1 MAACEKFTFSSTA
14 GPALDAR
21 LWRPE
26 GAPRAVVQLVHGMAE
41 HMDRYD
47 PVARRLNRA
56 GLAVIGH
63 THLGHGP
70 RAQRQGYFADHD
82 GWQRLIDDV
91 HRLRGIAQEQF
102 PGLPYLMLGHS
113 MGSFVTRCY
122 LQEHGEGLAGAMLS
136 GTGHFDRKTVTAALA
151 AANLVCLLGGARKP
165 SALID
170 RLAFGGCNKPFAPC
184 RTDFDWLSR
193 ADAEVDKYVADP
205 YCGFLFTGSGYRELF
220 RGLKRLTDLEALRRM
235 PKELPLLL
243 FSGDSDPVGGMGRGV
258 EQVAREMRDAGM
270 EHVEV
275 RLYPGGRH
283 EILNET
289 NRDEVVRDVIIFAE
303 QCLGGKE

>member
-151 AANLVCLLGGARKP
+151 AANLVCLFGGARKP

-170 RLAFGGCNKPFAPC
+170 RLAFGGYNKPFAPC

-193 ADAEVDKYVADP
+193 ADAEVDKYIADP

>member
-170 RLAFGGCNKPFAPC
+170 RLAFGGYNKPFAPC

-193 ADAEVDKYVADP
+193 AEAEVDKYVADP

-220 RGLKRLTDLEALRRM
+220 RGLKRLTDLEALKRM
-235 PKELPLLL
+235 PPELPLLL

>member
-56 GLAVIGH
+56 GLAVVGH

-82 GWQRLIDDV
+82 GWQHLINDV

-170 RLAFGGCNKPFAPC
+170 RLAFGGYNKPFAPC

-220 RGLKRLTDLEALRRM
+220 RGLKRLTDLEALKRM
-235 PKELPLLL
+235 PPELPLLL

-270 EHVEV
+270 KHVEV

>member
-26 GAPRAVVQLVHGMAE
+26 GTPQAVVQLVHGMAE

-56 GLAVIGH
+56 GLAVVGH

-82 GWQRLIDDV
+82 GWQHLIDDV

-151 AANLVCLLGGARKP
+151 AANLVCLFGGARKP

-170 RLAFGGCNKPFAPC
+170 QLAFGGYNKPFAPC

-193 ADAEVDKYVADP
+193 AEAEVDKYVADP

-220 RGLKRLTDLEALRRM
+220 RGLKRLTDLEALKRM
-235 PKELPLLL
+235 PPELPLLL

-270 EHVEV
+270 KHVEV

-289 NRDEVVRDVIIFAE
+289 NRDEVVRDVIIFVE
-303 QCLGGKE
+303 QCLGGNA

>member
-170 RLAFGGCNKPFAPC
+170 RLAFGGYNKPFAPC

-193 ADAEVDKYVADP
+193 AEAEVDKYVADP

>member
-26 GAPRAVVQLVHGMAE
+26 GTPRAVVQLVHGMAE

-47 PVARRLNRA
+47 PVARRLNRT
-56 GLAVIGH
+56 GLAVVGH

-82 GWQRLIDDV
+82 GWQHLIDDV

-122 LQEHGEGLAGAMLS
+122 LQEHGEGLAGVMLS

-151 AANLVCLLGGARKP
+151 AANLVCLFGGARKP

-170 RLAFGGCNKPFAPC
+170 QLAFGGYNKPFAPC

-193 ADAEVDKYVADP
+193 AEAEVDKYVADP

-235 PKELPLLL
+235 PPELPLLL
-243 FSGDSDPVGGMGRGV
+243 ISGDSDPVGGMGRGV

-270 EHVEV
+270 KHVEV

-289 NRDEVVRDVIIFAE
+289 NRDEVVRDVIIFVE
-303 QCLGGKE
+303 QCLGGNA

>member
-1 MAACEKFTFSSTA
+1 
-14 GPALDAR
+14 
-21 LWRPE
+21 
-26 GAPRAVVQLVHGMAE
+26 
-41 HMDRYD
+41 MDRYD

-82 GWQRLIDDV
+82 GWQHLIDDV

-151 AANLVCLLGGARKP
+151 AANLVCLFGGARKP

-170 RLAFGGCNKPFAPC
+170 RLAFGGYNKPFAPG

-235 PKELPLLL
+235 PPELPLLL

-270 EHVEV
+270 KHVEV

>member
-26 GAPRAVVQLVHGMAE
+26 GTPRAVVQLVHGMAE

-56 GLAVIGH
+56 GLAVVGH

-70 RAQRQGYFADHD
+70 RAQRQGYFADHN
-82 GWQRLIDDV
+82 GWQHLIDDV

-151 AANLVCLLGGARKP
+151 AANLVCLFGGARKP

-170 RLAFGGCNKPFAPC
+170 RLAFGGYNKPFAPC

-193 ADAEVDKYVADP
+193 AEAEVDKYVADP

-235 PKELPLLL
+235 PPELPLLL
-243 FSGDSDPVGGMGRGV
+243 FSGDSDPVGSMGRGV

-270 EHVEV
+270 KHVEV

-303 QCLGGKE
+303 QCLGGNA

>member
-165 SALID
+165 FALID
-170 RLAFGGCNKPFAPC
+170 RLAFGGYNKPFAPC

>member
-21 LWRPE
+21 QWRPE

-56 GLAVIGH
+56 GLAVVGH
-63 THLGHGP
+63 THLGYGP
-70 RAQRQGYFADHD
+70 RAQMQGYFADHD
-82 GWQRLIDDV
+82 GWQHLINDV

-170 RLAFGGCNKPFAPC
+170 QLAFGGYNKPFAPC

-193 ADAEVDKYVADP
+193 AEAEVDKYVADP

-220 RGLKRLTDLEALRRM
+220 RGLKRLTDLEALKRM
-235 PKELPLLL
+235 PPELPLLL

-270 EHVEV
+270 KHVEV

-289 NRDEVVRDVIIFAE
+289 NRDEVVRDVIIFVE
-303 QCLGGKE
+303 QCLGGNA

>member
-26 GAPRAVVQLVHGMAE
+26 GAPRAVVQLVHDMAE

-170 RLAFGGCNKPFAPC
+170 RLAFGGYNKPFAPG

>member
-82 GWQRLIDDV
+82 GWQHLIDDV

-151 AANLVCLLGGARKP
+151 AANLVCLFGGARKP

-170 RLAFGGCNKPFAPC
+170 RLAFGGYNKPFAPG

-235 PKELPLLL
+235 PPELPLLL

-270 EHVEV
+270 KHVEV

>member
-136 GTGHFDRKTVTAALA
+136 GTGHFDRKTVTEALA
-151 AANLVCLLGGARKP
+151 AANLVCLFGGARKP

-170 RLAFGGCNKPFAPC
+170 RLAFGGYNKPFAPC

>member
-136 GTGHFDRKTVTAALA
+136 GTGHFDRKTVSSALA
-151 AANLVCLLGGARKP
+151 AAYLVCLLGGARKP
-165 SALID
+165 SALLD
-170 RLAFGGCNKPFAPC
+170 RLAFGGYNKPFAPC

-289 NRDEVVRDVIIFAE
+289 NRDEVVRDVIIFVE
-303 QCLGGKE
+303 QCLGGNA

>member
-26 GAPRAVVQLVHGMAE
+26 GTPRAVVQLVHGMAE

-56 GLAVIGH
+56 GLAVVGH

-82 GWQRLIDDV
+82 GWQHLIDDV

-122 LQEHGEGLAGAMLS
+122 LQEHSEGLAGAMLS
-136 GTGHFDRKTVTAALA
+136 GTGHFDGKTVTAALA
-151 AANLVCLLGGARKP
+151 AANLVCLLGRAKKP

-170 RLAFGGCNKPFAPC
+170 QLAFGGYNKPFAPN

-193 ADAEVDKYVADP
+193 AEAEVDKYVADP

-235 PKELPLLL
+235 PKALPLLL

-258 EQVAREMRDAGM
+258 EQVVREMRDAGM
-270 EHVEV
+270 KHVEV

-289 NRDEVVRDVIIFAE
+289 NRDEVVRDVIIFVE
-303 QCLGGKE
+303 QCLGDHA

>member
-70 RAQRQGYFADHD
+70 RAQRQGYFSDHD
-82 GWQRLIDDV
+82 GWQHLIDDV

-151 AANLVCLLGGARKP
+151 AANLVCLFGGARKP

-170 RLAFGGCNKPFAPC
+170 RLAFGGYNKPFAPC

-193 ADAEVDKYVADP
+193 AEAEVDKYVADP

-220 RGLKRLTDLEALRRM
+220 RGLKRLTDLDALKRM
-235 PKELPLLL
+235 PPELPLLL

-270 EHVEV
+270 KHVEV

-289 NRDEVVRDVIIFAE
+289 NRDEVVRDVIIFVE
-303 QCLGGKE
+303 QCLGGNA

>member
-56 GLAVIGH
+56 GLAVVGH

-82 GWQRLIDDV
+82 GWQHLINDV

-170 RLAFGGCNKPFAPC
+170 RLAFGGYNKPFAPC

-193 ADAEVDKYVADP
+193 AEAEVDKYVADP

-220 RGLKRLTDLEALRRM
+220 RGLKRLTDLEALKRM
-235 PKELPLLL
+235 PPELPLLL

>member
-170 RLAFGGCNKPFAPC
+170 RLAFGGYNKPFAPG

>member
-14 GPALDAR
+14 GSALDAR

-82 GWQRLIDDV
+82 GWQHLIDDV

-170 RLAFGGCNKPFAPC
+170 RLAFGGYNKPFAPC

-193 ADAEVDKYVADP
+193 AEAEVDKYVADP

-220 RGLKRLTDLEALRRM
+220 RGLKRLTDLEALKRM
-235 PKELPLLL
+235 PPELPLLL

-270 EHVEV
+270 KHVEV

-289 NRDEVVRDVIIFAE
+289 NRDEVVRDVIIFVE
-303 QCLGGKE
+303 QCLGGNA

>member
-26 GAPRAVVQLVHGMAE
+26 GEPRAVVQLVHGMAE

-47 PVARRLNRA
+47 PVARQMNRA
-56 GLAVIGH
+56 GLAVVGH

-70 RAQRQGYFADHD
+70 RAQRQGYFANHD
-82 GWQRLIDDV
+82 GWQHLIDDV
-91 HRLRGIAQEQF
+91 HRLRGIAREQF
-102 PGLPYLMLGHS
+102 PGLPYLLLGHS

-151 AANLVCLLGGARKP
+151 AANLVCLVGGARKP
-165 SALID
+165 SPLID
-170 RLAFGGCNKPFAPC
+170 RLAFGGYNKPFAPN

-193 ADAEVDKYVADP
+193 AEAEVGRYIADP

-220 RGLKRLTDLEALRRM
+220 RGLKRLTDLEALKRM

-243 FSGDSDPVGGMGRGV
+243 ISGDSDPVGGMGRGV

-270 EHVEV
+270 KHVEV

-289 NRDEVVRDVIIFAE
+289 NRDEVVGDVIRFVE
-303 QCLGGKE
+303 QCLAGNA

>member
-82 GWQRLIDDV
+82 GWQHLIDDV

-170 RLAFGGCNKPFAPC
+170 RLAFGGYNKPFAPC

-220 RGLKRLTDLEALRRM
+220 RGLKRLTDLEALKRM
-235 PKELPLLL
+235 PPELPLLL

>member
-21 LWRPE
+21 LWLPE

-41 HMDRYD
+41 HIDRYD

-56 GLAVIGH
+56 GLAVVGH

-82 GWQRLIDDV
+82 GWQHLIDDV

-170 RLAFGGCNKPFAPC
+170 RLAFGGYNKPFAPW

-193 ADAEVDKYVADP
+193 AYAEVDKYVAD
-205 YCGFLFTGSGYRELF
+205 T
-220 RGLKRLTDLEALRRM
+220 
-235 PKELPLLL
+235 
-243 FSGDSDPVGGMGRGV
+243 
-258 EQVAREMRDAGM
+258 
-270 EHVEV
+270 
-275 RLYPGGRH
+275 
-283 EILNET
+283 
-289 NRDEVVRDVIIFAE
+289 
-303 QCLGGKE
+303 

>member
-113 MGSFVTRCY
+113 MGSFDTRCY

-170 RLAFGGCNKPFAPC
+170 RLAFGGYNKPFAPC

>member
-1 MAACEKFTFSSTA
+1 MAACGKFTFSSTA
-14 GPALDAR
+14 GPALEAR
-21 LWRPE
+21 LWQPE
-26 GAPRAVVQLVHGMAE
+26 GEPRAVVQLVHGMAE
-41 HMDRYD
+41 HIDRYD
-47 PVARRLNRA
+47 PVARQLNRA
-56 GLAVIGH
+56 GLAVVGH

-82 GWQRLIDDV
+82 GWQHLIDDV
-91 HRLRGIAQEQF
+91 HRLRGIAREQF
-102 PGLPYLMLGHS
+102 PGLPYLLLGHS

-151 AANLVCLLGGARKP
+151 AANLVCLFGGARKP
-165 SALID
+165 SPLID
-170 RLAFGGCNKPFAPC
+170 HLAFGGYNKPFDPR

-193 ADAEVDKYVADP
+193 AEAEVDKYIADP

-235 PKELPLLL
+235 PPELPLLL

-303 QCLGGKE
+303 QCLDGNA

>member
-56 GLAVIGH
+56 GLAVVGH

-82 GWQRLIDDV
+82 GWQHLINDV

-151 AANLVCLLGGARKP
+151 AANLVCLFGGARKP

-170 RLAFGGCNKPFAPC
+170 RLAFGGYNKPFAPC

-193 ADAEVDKYVADP
+193 AEAEVDKYVADP

-220 RGLKRLTDLEALRRM
+220 RGLKRLTDLEALKRM
-235 PKELPLLL
+235 PPELPLLL

>member
-56 GLAVIGH
+56 GLAVVGH

-91 HRLRGIAQEQF
+91 HRLRGIAGEQF

-122 LQEHGEGLAGAMLS
+122 LQEHGGGLSGAVLS
-136 GTGHFDRKTVTAALA
+136 GTGHFDGPTVTAALA
-151 AANLVCLLGGARKP
+151 AANLVCLLGGAKKP

-170 RLAFGGCNKPFAPC
+170 RLAFGGYNKPFAPT

-220 RGLKRLTDLEALRRM
+220 RGLKRLTDLDALKRM
-235 PKELPLLL
+235 PPELPLLL
-243 FSGDSDPVGGMGRGV
+243 VSGDSDPVGSMGRGV

-270 EHVEV
+270 KHVEV

-289 NRDEVVRDVIIFAE
+289 NRDEVVRDVIIFVE
-303 QCLGGKE
+303 QCLGGKA

>member
-21 LWRPE
+21 LWRPA

-41 HMDRYD
+41 HIDRYD

-56 GLAVIGH
+56 GLAVVGH

-70 RAQRQGYFADHD
+70 RARRQGYFADHD
-82 GWQRLIDDV
+82 GWQHLIDDA

-122 LQEHGEGLAGAMLS
+122 LQEHGEGLAGAVLS
-136 GTGHFDRKTVTAALA
+136 GTGHFDGKTVTAALA
-151 AANLVCLLGGARKP
+151 AANLVCLFGGARKP

-170 RLAFGGCNKPFAPC
+170 RLAFGGYNKPFAPN

-205 YCGFLFTGSGYRELF
+205 CCGFLFTGSGYRELF
-220 RGLKRLTDLEALRRM
+220 RGLKRLTDLDALKRM

-243 FSGDSDPVGGMGRGV
+243 ISGDSDPVGGMGRGV
-258 EQVAREMRDAGM
+258 EQVARDMRDAGM
-270 EHVEV
+270 KHVEV

-289 NRDEVVRDVIIFAE
+289 NRDEVVRDVIIFVE
-303 QCLGGKE
+303 QCLGGNA